1 MLKTD
6 NTWKSGII
14 SNGRYFTYRF
24 LANGADA
31 IASNYVTSCVID
43 ECGASEH
50 RLKAGE
56 FCKNSIEL
64 TVLTNAYT
72 KWRGGYIQIYVSC
85 NGSAEVPLGKY
96 WIYEQK
102 LQDDGR
108 YTKLTGYDVPEY
120 MTEKADPASTSVA
133 AIISAIES
141 DSGMQVTNKNVFTL
155 QTITAFPEGTTY
167 MQLLGYIAGYDGYN
181 LRTDRNG
188 NIEAYRYTRSADI
201 LLVPKEDLFP
211 AEDLFPDHR
220 EVNASDAFSGYV
232 IPRRNTYIGSQSY
245 AAEPIS
251 VNSIVVTNGSDT
263 YTVGAGTSIS
273 YENPFITS
281 ADQIDKAYLGFSYVP
296 IDNSWRGNPAV
307 QIGDVLMVETSEGTF
322 QTVLVMEQKLTL
334 DGGFSA
340 TLSCYG
346 ETDAALAS
354 VESPTMREIKAAKK
368 TLTDALLEALTTIL
382 GAGAG
387 YFNFV
392 DKDGNVITSSIQDAT
407 IAGWQITDSPTVTDS
422 TKGWRFLLGGL
433 YYSSNGFKT
442 AKNFALTDE
451 GQIVANSITTG
462 TIQDAA
468 GNNYWNLDTG
478 DFRLSAL
485 TNLSTKVDTNT
496 SSINSNTESIS
507 ANTKDI
513 QANTKDIQ
521 SNTKDIQSNT
531 KDIQSN
537 TKAIQSNAAELSNFI
552 TATYKHDIT
561 DLQNQIDGNI
571 STWYYT
577 GVPTLTNVPA
587 SQWTTQTDKDK
598 HIGDLYYDKNTGYV
612 YRFMLD
618 NSVYKWIRI
627 TDEDIGAAMAAASK
641 AQDTADG
648 KRRVFVTQPVP
659 PYDKGDL
666 WCTGSSGDILTCMT
680 AKASGGSYAA
690 SDWQKLNK
698 YTDDSAVKA
707 LDNKLNSS
715 EEIFNR
721 LTNNGAIKG
730 IYMQNG
736 QLYIN
741 ADFIKAGTLSGDVV
755 KAGIL
760 KDAAGKNYWNMVNGE
775 ISISGVVSEEDAIS
789 SVYVEFAQNSSTEY
803 VPSSGWST
811 SAPAWENGKYIWT
824 RTHTVKANGEDEY
837 SNPAC
842 LSGTKGDTGAT
853 GGSGA
858 SVKSITP
865 QYILTSSNTS
875 APDSSAPWSNTQ
887 PAWSKDHYIWTRT
900 HSVFTNGAES
910 YSDPVLAG
918 ALNSANE
925 NVESLDNELNQEEI
939 LKRLTGGYTTEGL
952 YIQNGHLYIN
962 GSAIRAG
969 SISGDRVSGGVL
981 KGATIVFDPD
991 GNPVKAQRSA
1001 VGNGGVKFTGDGDF
1015 TIITQT
1021 VGITGKGTSSS
1032 EHEVQLVGKDANGA
1046 ERCDILLTDSVLSIQ
1061 KRDSSGSLISWV
1073 FLNDNGV
1080 TINGSA
1086 VTIDGSAV
1094 TINGMKAVT
1103 SNYSVN
1109 CQSGTY
1115 DGHTVLNFY
1124 LNGTYVGHT
1133 NY

>member
-24 LANGADA
+24 LANGTDA
-31 IASNYVTSCVID
+31 IASKYVTSCVID

-50 RLKAGE
+50 RLKVGE

-64 TVLTNAYT
+64 TVLTKAYT

-85 NGSAEVPLGKY
+85 SGSAEISLGKY

-133 AIISAIES
+133 EIISAIES
-141 DSGMQVTNKNVFTL
+141 DSGMRITNKSVFTL
-155 QTITAFPEGTTY
+155 QTITVFPEGTTY

-188 NIEAYRYTRSADI
+188 NIEAYRYTRSTDI

-273 YENPFITS
+273 YENPFITN
-281 ADQIDKAYLGFSYVP
+281 ADQIDKTYLGFSYVP

-392 DKDGNVITSSIQDAT
+392 DKDGNVITSSSQDAT

-478 DFRLSAL
+478 EFSLKAL
-485 TNLSTKVDTNT
+485 TNYSTTEEMSAAIKA
-496 SSINSNTESIS
+496 SSD
-507 ANTKDI
+507 K
-513 QANTKDIQ
+513 
-521 SNTKDIQSNT
+521 
-531 KDIQSN
+531 
-537 TKAIQSNAAELSNFI
+537 NAAELSNFI
-552 TATYKHDIT
+552 TATYNRDIA

-577 GVPTLTNVPA
+577 GVPTLTNIPA

-618 NSVYKWIRI
+618 SSVYKWIRI
-627 TDEDIGAAMAAASK
+627 TDEDIGAAMSAASK

-666 WCTGSSGDILTCMT
+666 WCTGSAGDILTCMT

-698 YTDDSAVKA
+698 YTDDSSVKA
-707 LDNKLNSS
+707 LDDKLNSS

-721 LTNNGAIKG
+721 LTNNGTVQG
-730 IYMQNG
+730 ITMQDGN
-736 QLYIN
+736 LYIN
-741 ADFIKAGTLSGDVV
+741 AAYILAGVLAGFTLDFNLANNPTRLDGGHYSMYDYVDGETKTIYGLFVHAKN
-755 KAGIL
+755 
-760 KDAAGKNYWNMVNGE
+760 AADEYKNALLVNGAFNFYSRDLPARLAVGNE
-775 ISISGVVSEEDAIS
+775 HHLDIQFG
-789 SVYVEFAQNSSTEY
+789 STKRHINNRGT
-803 VPSSGWST
+803 VQDPKNPGL
-811 SAPAWENGKYIWT
+811 YI
-824 RTHTVKANGEDEY
+824 AND
-837 SNPAC
+837 
-842 LSGTKGDTGAT
+842 T
-853 GGSGA
+853 GGSC
-858 SVKSITP
+858 
-865 QYILTSSNTS
+865 YISLTEDARLLIRADNGLFVND
-875 APDSSAPWSNTQ
+875 AQ
-887 PAWSKDHYIWTRT
+887 PVR
-900 HSVFTNGAES
+900 G
-910 YSDPVLAG
+910 P
-918 ALNSANE
+918 
-925 NVESLDNELNQEEI
+925 LNQ
-939 LKRLTGGYTTEGL
+939 LVTCQYNKSTGCLDFFMDETWV
-952 YIQNGHLYIN
+952 
-962 GSAIRAG
+962 GST
-969 SISGDRVSGGVL
+969 
-981 KGATIVFDPD
+981 K
-991 GNPVKAQRSA
+991 K
-1001 VGNGGVKFTGDGDF
+1001 
-1015 TIITQT
+1015 
-1021 VGITGKGTSSS
+1021 
-1032 EHEVQLVGKDANGA
+1032 
-1046 ERCDILLTDSVLSIQ
+1046 
-1061 KRDSSGSLISWV
+1061 
-1073 FLNDNGV
+1073 
-1080 TINGSA
+1080 
-1086 VTIDGSAV
+1086 
-1094 TINGMKAVT
+1094 
-1103 SNYSVN
+1103 
-1109 CQSGTY
+1109 
-1115 DGHTVLNFY
+1115 
-1124 LNGTYVGHT
+1124 
-1133 NY
+1133 